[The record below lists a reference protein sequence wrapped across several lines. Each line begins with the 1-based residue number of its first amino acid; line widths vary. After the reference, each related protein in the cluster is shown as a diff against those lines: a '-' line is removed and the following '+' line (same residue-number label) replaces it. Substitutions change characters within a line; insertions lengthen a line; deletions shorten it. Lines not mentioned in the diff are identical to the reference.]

1 LPLAALEEGEE
12 ECHIRSGRGG
22 TEKVLLRKRKTAWKM
37 WRKREKK
44 E

>member
-1 LPLAALEEGEE
+1 MRSATSGQAEEGRNGE
-12 ECHIRSGRGG
+12 SA
-22 TEKVLLRKRKTAWKM
+22 VLGKRKAAWKM